1 MMRRAWATVALAGLC
16 VTAACSSSSAA
27 TPAASQAGGS
37 YPASTPATSSA
48 RSGSVATA
56 GPSRPAAAPTAR
68 AHVAPDP
75 CPTALRVP
83 QQVPGSTG
91 WVPIGRLVSGCSAL
105 YETHVGTVSIV
116 WLDPRLLSFTLYSG
130 SLIPGGGPYL
140 HTAPIRKAD
149 ALNLVAAFNSG
160 FKDGDSH
167 GGYFAEG
174 RAEVPLVAGIASAV
188 IYTDGTMRI
197 GTWGSEISMTPDV
210 VSVRQNMTLLIDN
223 GVINPATSSEPYSSW
238 GITWPGGPTTNRSA
252 LGVTAQ
258 GAELFA
264 GGVGL
269 TVPQITQAIASAG
282 AVRAMELDEN
292 DIYPNFSIFTPALG
306 APASA
311 RNGTEVVPGFS
322 GPERYFTA
330 SWNRDFFAALARPP
344 APLTQH
350 RQQRG

>member
-1 MMRRAWATVALAGLC
+1 MRRSRRWIVVLGVSCLLLLAVPLSRLH
-16 VTAACSSSSAA
+16 SSFRPHSSPRTTIRVDSAA
-27 TPAASQAGGS
+27 
-37 YPASTPATSSA
+37 
-48 RSGSVATA
+48 
-56 GPSRPAAAPTAR
+56 
-68 AHVAPDP
+68 DP

-83 QQVPGSTG
+83 HLVPGSTG
-91 WVPIGRLVSGCSAL
+91 WAPIGRSVSGCSAL

-116 WLDPRLLSFTLYSG
+116 WMDPRLLSFTVYSG
-130 SLIPGGGPYL
+130 SLIPGGGPYI
-140 HTAPIRKAD
+140 HTAPIREAD

-167 GGYFAEG
+167 GGYFVEG
-174 RAEVPLVAGIASAV
+174 RAEVPLVNGIASAV
-188 IYTDGTMRI
+188 IHANGTLQI
-197 GTWGSEISMTPDV
+197 GTWGSEVSMAPDV

-238 GITWPGGPTTNRSA
+238 GITWPGGAATNRSA

-269 TVPQITQAIASAG
+269 TVPQITHAIASAG
-282 AVRAMELDEN
+282 AVRAMELDAN
-292 DIYPNFSIFTPALG
+292 GIYPNFSIFTPALG

-311 RNGTEVVPGFS
+311 LNGTEVVPGFS

-330 SWNRDFFAALARPP
+330 SWNRDFFAAFARPLEP
-344 APLTQH
+344 RTQH

>member
-1 MMRRAWATVALAGLC
+1 MVRTNGCPKSQRALAAALVLC
-16 VTAACSSSSAA
+16 FALMLAACSNGTAA
-27 TPAASQAGGS
+27 RGAAHTT
-37 YPASTPATSSA
+37 ASG
-48 RSGSVATA
+48 RSVTNS
-56 GPSRPAAAPTAR
+56 SRPSTTTT
-68 AHVAPDP
+68 HVTPDP
-75 CPTALRVP
+75 CPTALRAP
-83 QQVPGSTG
+83 QPVPGSSG
-91 WVPIGRLVSGCSAL
+91 WVPVGRLVSGCSAL
-105 YETHVGTVSIV
+105 FETRVGTVSIV

-130 SLIPGGGPYL
+130 SLIPGGGPFL
-140 HTAPIRKAD
+140 HTAPMSEAD

-174 RAEVPLVAGIASAV
+174 RAEVPLVDGIASAV
-188 IYTDGTMRI
+188 IYADGTLRI

-238 GITWPGGPTTNRSA
+238 GVTWPGGATTNRSA

-258 GAELFA
+258 GAELFG

-282 AVRAMELDEN
+282 AVRAMELDAN
-292 DIYPNFSIFTPALG
+292 DIYPNFSFFTPAPG

-311 RNGTEVVPGFS
+311 LNGTEVVPGFS

-330 SWNRDFFAALARPP
+330 SWNRDFFTALARP
-344 APLTQH
+344 ASGLTSH
-350 RQQRG
+350 RQQHG